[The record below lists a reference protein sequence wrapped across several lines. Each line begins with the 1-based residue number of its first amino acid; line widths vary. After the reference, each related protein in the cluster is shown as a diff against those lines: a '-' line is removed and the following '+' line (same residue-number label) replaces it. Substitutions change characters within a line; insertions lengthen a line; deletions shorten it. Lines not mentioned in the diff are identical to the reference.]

1 MRKYESNMEIKNG
14 GEIVVTVTK
23 ETDGGKKEEFEIPI
37 ETVERFFRKL
47 ESIEVG
53 DEFEGIDSKRKFV
66 VTGIKESGDTVIL
79 MDSEGD
85 FCYLT
90 IKDLKR
96 DFKPTGTNYP
106 TIELV
111 LHSLKAD
118 WQLRGEKKD
127 E

>member
-1 MRKYESNMEIKNG
+1 MRKYESNMEVKNG
-14 GEIVVTVTK
+14 GEIFVTVTK

-66 VTGIKESGDTVIL
+66 VTGIKESINTVIL

-85 FCYLT
+85 FCYPT
-90 IKDLKR
+90 VNNLKQYY
-96 DFKPTGTNYP
+96 KPTGTNYP